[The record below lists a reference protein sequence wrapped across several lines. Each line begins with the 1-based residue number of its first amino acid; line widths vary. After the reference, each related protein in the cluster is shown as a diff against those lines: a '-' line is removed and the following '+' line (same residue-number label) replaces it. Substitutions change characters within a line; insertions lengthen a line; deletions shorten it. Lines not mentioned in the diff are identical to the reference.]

1 MSQVNNRSRVLT
13 LSFLQGFVK
22 TATADGELTRF
33 VAWLQVQVAAFES
46 APANY
51 VFCGVAENIADC
63 QINRFLL
70 DHRGLLW
77 LFIQPKFRL
86 QSLHLGVQRGVS
98 GECFVELVLQLL
110 PQFRLGLGLKQSES
124 LRRLQHKVVHFLVRV
139 HLHQVRVKFLQPR
152 DLFAL

>member
-22 TATADGELTRF
+22 TAAADGELTRF

-63 QINRFLL
+63 HINRFLF
-70 DHRGLLW
+70 DHRGLLIL
-77 LFIQPKFRL
+77 LFIQPKLRL

-98 GECFVELVLQLL
+98 GECSVELALQLL
-110 PQFRLGLGLKQSES
+110 PQFRLGLGLNLQCFSVPS
-124 LRRLQHKVVHFLVRV
+124 CPLRRGLARI
-139 HLHQVRVKFLQPR
+139 R
-152 DLFAL
+152 